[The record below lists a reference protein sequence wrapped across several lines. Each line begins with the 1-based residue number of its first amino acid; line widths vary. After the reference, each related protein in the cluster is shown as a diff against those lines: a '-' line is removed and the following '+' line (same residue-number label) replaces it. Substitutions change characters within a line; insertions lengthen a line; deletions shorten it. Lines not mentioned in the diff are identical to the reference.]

1 MIAQETIE
9 EFFLKMIEEL
19 RRDNIPILTDYWE
32 NFRNYPRQET
42 IDNIIEKEKESDTSN
57 TKEEHY
63 TEDIAQKKPLLAI
76 GLTDGLNSL
85 SILAKGEG
93 PPEILALISLIFLN
107 SG

>member
-63 TEDIAQKKPLLAI
+63 TEDIA
-76 GLTDGLNSL
+76 
-85 SILAKGEG
+85 
-93 PPEILALISLIFLN
+93 
-107 SG
+107 